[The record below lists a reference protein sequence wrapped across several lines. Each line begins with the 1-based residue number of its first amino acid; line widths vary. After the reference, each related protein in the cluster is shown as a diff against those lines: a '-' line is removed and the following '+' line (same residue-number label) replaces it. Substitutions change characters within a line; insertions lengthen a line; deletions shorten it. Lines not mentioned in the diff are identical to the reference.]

1 MSKNKNKSLKKLEKE
16 HNYYKGK
23 VEEMEQE
30 RSHDRTWSSKALLV
44 KMKKLKLDAKTKIM
58 QLKQVLGI

>member
-1 MSKNKNKSLKKLEKE
+1 MQKRKNKNLKKLEKE

-30 RSHDRTWSSKALLV
+30 RAHDRSWDGKALLV

-58 QLKQVLGI
+58 QLKQALGI